1 MDFEHVVRTRYSA
14 RKFRPEPVPE
24 ETLGKVLEIAQQTP
38 SWCNSQPWQL
48 VVTRGRGTERLR
60 QALYEHARSGVPPA
74 PDFPFPAAY
83 VGVYRERRKVCG
95 VQLYQSLG
103 IGRDD
108 KAAAAEQ
115 SLENFR
121 FFGAPHVAIVTTAEA
136 LGAYGMLD
144 CGLYVQTFI
153 LAARSLGVDSIAQ
166 AALASH
172 PQFLRHFL
180 GLPDDRKVVCG
191 VSFGYADA
199 GHPIHS
205 YRTERAA
212 LSEAVRFVDL

>member
-1 MDFEHVVRTRYSA
+1 MDFEQILNSRYSA
-14 RKFRPEPVPE
+14 RMFRPEPVLDDTVQRIL
-24 ETLGKVLEIAQQTP
+24 TLAQRTP
-38 SWCNSQPWQL
+38 SWCNSQPWQI
-48 VVTRGRGTERLR
+48 VITRGKGTERLR
-60 QALYEHARSGVPPA
+60 HALYAHARSGNPPA

-83 VGVYRERRKVCG
+83 LGIYRERRKVCG
-95 VQLYQSLG
+95 VQLYRSLG
-103 IGRDD
+103 IERDD

-121 FFGAPHVAIVTTAEA
+121 LFGAPHVAIVTTAEA

-144 CGLYVQTFI
+144 CGLYVQTFM
-153 LAARSLGVDSIAQ
+153 LAACSLGVDCIAQ
-166 AALASH
+166 AALASY
-172 PQFLRHFL
+172 PRLLREVL

-199 GHPIHS
+199 SHPIHS

>member
-1 MDFEHVVRTRYSA
+1 VDFEQVVNSRYSA
-14 RKFRPEPVPE
+14 RMFRPEPVSD
-24 ETLGKVLEIAQQTP
+24 EILKRILLLAQQTP
-38 SWCNSQPWQL
+38 SWCNSQPWEL
-48 VVTRGRGTERLR
+48 VITRGAGTQRLR
-60 QALYEHARSGVPPA
+60 QALYDHARSGARPA
-74 PDFPFPAAY
+74 SDFPFPTAY
-83 VGVYRERRKVCG
+83 LGVYRERRKVCG

-108 KAAAAEQ
+108 KAAANEQ

-121 FFGAPHVAIVTTAEA
+121 FFEAPHVAILTTAEA

-144 CGLYVQTFI
+144 CGLYVQTFM

-166 AALASH
+166 AALASY
-172 PQFLRHFL
+172 PQFLRKFL

-212 LSEAVRFVDL
+212 LSEIVRFVDL